1 MSIDASGAVWRRRP
15 SLRKVRLASWKWTG
29 FGGCD
34 CDKRLGSKPLPTYL
48 ITALTVACALF
59 MENLDATV
67 ISTSLPAIAK
77 DLHEDPISLKLA
89 LTSYLISVAIFI
101 PASGW
106 AADRFGARTIFR
118 AAILVF
124 ILGSILCG
132 ISATLPE
139 LVGARVVQGLGG
151 AMMVPVGRLLLLR
164 SVERSELVSAL
175 SFLTVPALLGPMT
188 GPLLGGFITT
198 YFHWRWI
205 FWINVPIGAIGII
218 LASLFLDDIKGEA
231 LPLDVSG
238 FLLCGLGLASLLFG
252 LGGVGRG
259 LIPWPAAIVLSGFGI
274 LALAAYGLH
283 ARRAAYPLLDL
294 KLLSIKTFRASV
306 AGGSL
311 FRIGIGSI
319 PFLLPLMLQTG
330 FGLSAFRSGSITFIA
345 SVGAMAM
352 KATAPRILRSFGFR
366 RVLIFNAILS
376 AAFLGCYGF
385 FTPSTPVVVMM
396 SLLLVGGF
404 VRSLEFTSLNAI
416 AYAEIDSVK
425 MSGAVSLASVAQQLS
440 LSLGVAAG
448 AGALQGFAL
457 FSPGTDALALANF
470 KWAFIAMAAVSLSAA
485 FAFMRLP
492 ADAGS
497 ELTQSSSEKSV
508 ETIPPASQ

>member
-1 MSIDASGAVWRRRP
+1 LP
-15 SLRKVRLASWKWTG
+15 S
-29 FGGCD
+29 
-34 CDKRLGSKPLPTYL
+34 YL
-48 ITALTVACALF
+48 VTALTVACALF
-59 MENLDATV
+59 MENLDSTV
-67 ISTSLPAIAK
+67 IATSLPAIAK

-89 LTSYLISVAIFI
+89 LTSYLISLAIFI

-124 ILGSILCG
+124 TLGSILCG

-164 SVERSELVSAL
+164 SVERSELVNAL
-175 SFLTVPALLGPMT
+175 SYLTVPALLGPMT

-218 LASLFLDDIKGEA
+218 LATIFVEDVKDGAAS
-231 LPLDVSG
+231 PLDVTG

-252 LGGVGRG
+252 LGGIGRG
-259 LIPWPAAIVLSGFGI
+259 LMAWQAAVNLAGFGI

-283 ARRAAYPLLDL
+283 SRGAVFPLLDL

-306 AGGSL
+306 TGGSL
-311 FRIGIGSI
+311 FRIGIGSM
-319 PFLLPLMLQTG
+319 PFLLPLMLQTA
-330 FGLSAFRSGSITFIA
+330 FGLTAFHSGSITFIA
-345 SVGAMAM
+345 AVGAMAM
-352 KATAPRILRSFGFR
+352 KATAAPILRVFGFR
-366 RVLIFNAILS
+366 RVLIFNAMLS

-385 FTPSTPVVVMM
+385 FTPSTPIAVIM
-396 SLLLVGGF
+396 SLLLVGSF

-416 AYAEIDSVK
+416 AYAEIDSAK
-425 MSGAVSLASVAQQLS
+425 MSAAVSFASVAQQLS

-457 FSPGTDALALANF
+457 FNPGTDVLALENF
-470 KWAFIAMAAVSLSAA
+470 KWAFVAMAAVSLSAVAA
-485 FAFMRLP
+485 FLRLP
-492 ADAGS
+492 AEAGS
-497 ELTQSSSEKSV
+497 ELTRRSGKAAQA
-508 ETIPPASQ
+508 IAPAAQ

>member
-1 MSIDASGAVWRRRP
+1 MPFSRETNIG
-15 SLRKVRLASWKWTG
+15 T
-29 FGGCD
+29 
-34 CDKRLGSKPLPTYL
+34 KPLPSYL
-48 ITALTVACALF
+48 VTALTVACALF
-59 MENLDATV
+59 MENLDSTV
-67 ISTSLPAIAK
+67 IATSLPAIAK
-77 DLHEDPISLKLA
+77 DLQEDPISLKLA
-89 LTSYLISVAIFI
+89 LTSYLISLAIFI

-124 ILGSILCG
+124 TLGSISCG
-132 ISATLPE
+132 MAGTL
-139 LVGARVVQGLGG
+139 LGLIFSRVIQGLGG

-164 SVERSELVSAL
+164 SVERAELVSAF

-205 FWINVPIGAIGII
+205 FWINVPIGAIGFT
-218 LASLFLDDIKGEA
+218 LATIFIEDVKDGAAS
-231 LPLDVSG
+231 PLDVTG
-238 FLLCGLGLASLLFG
+238 FLLCGLGLAALLFG

-259 LIPWPAAIVLSGFGI
+259 LITLKAAIGLAGAGI
-274 LALAAYGLH
+274 LDLAAYGLH
-283 ARRAAYPLLDL
+283 ARSAAFPLLDL
-294 KLLSIKTFRASV
+294 RLLSIKTFRASV

-330 FGLSAFRSGSITFIA
+330 FGLSAFQSGSITFIA
-345 SVGAMAM
+345 AVGAMAM
-352 KATAPRILRSFGFR
+352 KATAPRILRLFGFR

-385 FTPSTPVVVMM
+385 FTPSTPVALMM
-396 SLLLVGGF
+396 GLLLVGGF
-404 VRSLEFTSLNAI
+404 VRSLEFTSLNAL
-416 AYAEIDSVK
+416 AYAEIDSAH

-457 FSPGTDALALANF
+457 FSPGMGVLALANF
-470 KWAFIAMAAVSLSAA
+470 KWAFIAMAAVSMSAA
-485 FAFMRLP
+485 VVFFRLP

-497 ELTQSSSEKSV
+497 ELTPSLSGKSTEAISPV
-508 ETIPPASQ
+508 VP

>member
-1 MSIDASGAVWRRRP
+1 M
-15 SLRKVRLASWKWTG
+15 
-29 FGGCD
+29 
-34 CDKRLGSKPLPTYL
+34 PLPSYL

-59 MENLDATV
+59 MENLDSTV
-67 ISTSLPAIAK
+67 IATSLPAIAK

-89 LTSYLISVAIFI
+89 LTSYLVSLAIFI

-124 ILGSILCG
+124 TLGSISCG
-132 ISATLPE
+132 MARTLLG
-139 LVGARVVQGLGG
+139 LVCSRMIQGLGG

-164 SVERSELVSAL
+164 SVERSELVNAL

-205 FWINVPIGAIGII
+205 FWINVPIGAIGIL
-218 LASLFLDDIKGEA
+218 LATLFLDDIKDEA
-231 LPLDVSG
+231 WPLDVSG
-238 FLLCGLGLASLLFG
+238 FLLCGLGLAFLLFG

-259 LIPWPAAIVLSGFGI
+259 LMPWQPATLLAGFGI

-283 ARRAAYPLLDL
+283 ARGAAFPLLDL

-306 AGGSL
+306 VGGSL

-330 FGLSAFRSGSITFIA
+330 FDLNAFQSGSITFIA
-345 SVGAMAM
+345 SAGAMAM
-352 KATAPRILRSFGFR
+352 KGTAAPILRRFGFR
-366 RVLIFNAILS
+366 PVLVYNAVLS
-376 AAFLGCYGF
+376 AGILGCYGF
-385 FTPSTPVVVMM
+385 FTPSTPVALMM
-396 SLLLVGGF
+396 SLLFVGGF

-416 AYAEIDSVK
+416 AFAEIDALQ
-425 MSGAVSLASVAQQLS
+425 MSRAVSLSSVAQQLS

-457 FSPGTDALALANF
+457 LNPDTDVLALENF
-470 KWAFIAMAAVSLSAA
+470 KWAFVAMAAVSLSAVAA
-485 FAFMRLP
+485 FLQLP

-497 ELTQSSSEKSV
+497 ELTRSRSGKSA
-508 ETIPPASQ
+508 EAISPAGQ

>member
-1 MSIDASGAVWRRRP
+1 LP
-15 SLRKVRLASWKWTG
+15 S
-29 FGGCD
+29 
-34 CDKRLGSKPLPTYL
+34 YL

-59 MENLDATV
+59 MENLDSTV
-67 ISTSLPAIAK
+67 IATSLPAIAK

-89 LTSYLISVAIFI
+89 LTSYLVSLAIFI

-124 ILGSILCG
+124 TLGSISCG
-132 ISATLPE
+132 IAGTLLG
-139 LVGARVVQGLGG
+139 LVCSRVIQGLGG

-205 FWINVPIGAIGII
+205 FWINVPVGAIGII
-218 LASLFLDDIKGEA
+218 IATLFLDDIKGEA
-231 LPLDVSG
+231 LPFDVSG
-238 FLLCGLGLASLLFG
+238 FLLCGLGLAFLLFG

-259 LIPWPAAIVLSGFGI
+259 LIPWHAAIVLAAFGI
-274 LALAAYGLH
+274 LALAAYVLH
-283 ARRAAYPLLDL
+283 ARGAVFPLLDL

-306 AGGSL
+306 VGGSL

-330 FGLSAFRSGSITFIA
+330 FGLNAFRSGSITFVA

-352 KATAPRILRSFGFR
+352 KATAPRILRLFGFR
-366 RVLIFNAILS
+366 RVLVFNAILS

-385 FTPSTPVVVMM
+385 FTPSTPVALMM
-396 SLLLVGGF
+396 GLLLAGGF

-416 AYAEIDSVK
+416 AYAEIDSAK
-425 MSGAVSLASVAQQLS
+425 MSAAVSFASVAQQLS

-448 AGALQGFAL
+448 AGTLQGFAL
-457 FSPGTDALALANF
+457 FSPGTDVLALENF
-470 KWAFIAMAAVSLSAA
+470 KWAFVAMAAVSLSAA
-485 FAFMRLP
+485 FAFLRLP

-497 ELTQSSSEKSV
+497 ELIRSRSGKSA
-508 ETIPPASQ
+508 EAISPAGQ

>member
-1 MSIDASGAVWRRRP
+1 MLGLCLFFRHDHHGAI
-15 SLRKVRLASWKWTG
+15 L
-29 FGGCD
+29 
-34 CDKRLGSKPLPTYL
+34 LPTYL

-59 MENLDATV
+59 MENLDSTV
-67 ISTSLPAIAK
+67 IATSLPAIAK

-89 LTSYLISVAIFI
+89 LTSYLISLAVFI

-124 ILGSILCG
+124 TFGSISCG
-132 ISATLPE
+132 MAGTLLG
-139 LVGARVVQGLGG
+139 LVCSRVIQGLGG

-164 SVERSELVSAL
+164 SVERSELVSAF
-175 SFLTVPALLGPMT
+175 SFLTVPALLAPMT

-218 LASLFLDDIKGEA
+218 LASLFLDDIKGGA
-231 LPLDVSG
+231 ARPLDVTG
-238 FLLCGLGLASLLFG
+238 FLLCGLGLACLLSG
-252 LGGVGRG
+252 LGGIGRG
-259 LIPWPAAIVLSGFGI
+259 LIPFQTALALAGVGI
-274 LALAAYGLH
+274 LDLAAYGLH
-283 ARRAAYPLLDL
+283 ARGAAYPLLDL

-352 KATAPRILRSFGFR
+352 KATAPRILRLFGFR
-366 RVLIFNAILS
+366 RVLIFNAMLS

-457 FSPGTDALALANF
+457 FSPGTGVLDLANF
-470 KWAFIAMAAVSLSAA
+470 KWAFIAMAAVSLSAVA
-485 FAFMRLP
+485 VFFRLP

-497 ELTQSSSEKSV
+497 ELTPSLSEKST
-508 ETIPPASQ
+508 EAISPAVQ

>member
-1 MSIDASGAVWRRRP
+1 MLGLCLFSQASYGVKLLP
-15 SLRKVRLASWKWTG
+15 S
-29 FGGCD
+29 
-34 CDKRLGSKPLPTYL
+34 YL
-48 ITALTVACALF
+48 VTALTVACALF
-59 MENLDATV
+59 MENLDSTV
-67 ISTSLPAIAK
+67 IATSLPAIAK

-89 LTSYLISVAIFI
+89 LTSYLISLAIFI

-132 ISATLPE
+132 ISATLPG

-164 SVERSELVSAL
+164 SVERSELVNAL
-175 SFLTVPALLGPMT
+175 SYLTVPALLGPMT

-218 LASLFLDDIKGEA
+218 LATIFVEDVKDGTAS
-231 LPLDVSG
+231 PLDVTG

-252 LGGVGRG
+252 LGGIGRG
-259 LIPWPAAIVLSGFGI
+259 LMAWQAAVNLAAFGI

-283 ARRAAYPLLDL
+283 ARHAAFPLLDL

-306 AGGSL
+306 TGGSL

-319 PFLLPLMLQTG
+319 PFLLPLMLQAG
-330 FGLSAFRSGSITFIA
+330 FGMNAFQSGSITFVA
-345 SVGAMAM
+345 SAGAMAM
-352 KATAPRILRSFGFR
+352 KATAAPILRVFGFR
-366 RVLIFNAILS
+366 RVLIFNAMLS

-385 FTPSTPVVVMM
+385 FTPSTPVVVIM

-416 AYAEIDSVK
+416 AYAEIDSAK
-425 MSGAVSLASVAQQLS
+425 MSAAVSFASVAQQLS

-448 AGALQGFAL
+448 AWALQGFAL
-457 FSPGTDALALANF
+457 FSPGTDILALENF
-470 KWAFIAMAAVSLSAA
+470 KWAFVAMAAVSLSAA
-485 FAFMRLP
+485 AAFLRLP
-492 ADAGS
+492 ANAGS
-497 ELTQSSSEKSV
+497 DLIASRAKHAAEVIVPATQ
-508 ETIPPASQ
+508 

>member
-1 MSIDASGAVWRRRP
+1 MP
-15 SLRKVRLASWKWTG
+15 S
-29 FGGCD
+29 
-34 CDKRLGSKPLPTYL
+34 YL

-59 MENLDATV
+59 MENLDSTA

-89 LTSYLISVAIFI
+89 LTSYLISLAIFI

-106 AADRFGARTIFR
+106 AAGRFGARTIFR

-164 SVERSELVSAL
+164 SVERSELVNAL
-175 SFLTVPALLGPMT
+175 SYLTVPALLGPVA
-188 GPLLGGFITT
+188 GPVLGGFITT

-218 LASLFLDDIKGEA
+218 LATIFITDVKEEA
-231 LPLDVSG
+231 SGPLDVTG
-238 FLLCGLGLASLLFG
+238 FLLCGFGLAFLLFG
-252 LGGVGRG
+252 LGGAGRG
-259 LIPWPAAIVLSGFGI
+259 LIPGQAAIFLAGAGAAALSAFV
-274 LALAAYGLH
+274 LH
-283 ARRAAYPLLDL
+283 ARHAVFPLLDL

-306 AGGSL
+306 IGGSV
-311 FRIGIGSI
+311 FRIGIGSM
-319 PFLLPLMLQTG
+319 PFLLPLMLQAG
-330 FGLSAFRSGSITFIA
+330 FGMNALQSGSITFVA
-345 SVGAMAM
+345 SAGAMAM
-352 KATAPRILRSFGFR
+352 KATAAPILRVFGFR
-366 RVLIFNAILS
+366 RVLVVDAILS
-376 AAFLGCYGF
+376 AGFLGCYGF
-385 FTPSTPVVVMM
+385 FTASTPVVLMM
-396 SLLLVGGF
+396 GLLFVGGF

-416 AYAEIDSVK
+416 AYAEIDSAK
-425 MSGAVSLASVAQQLS
+425 MSAAVSFASVAQQLS

-457 FSPGTDALALANF
+457 FSPGLAVLALENF
-470 KWAFIAMAAVSLSAA
+470 KWAFVTMAAVSLSAA
-485 FAFMRLP
+485 AAFLWLP

-497 ELTQSSSEKSV
+497 ELTRRRSGKTTEAIS
-508 ETIPPASQ
+508 PASQ

>member
-1 MSIDASGAVWRRRP
+1 MP
-15 SLRKVRLASWKWTG
+15 S
-29 FGGCD
+29 
-34 CDKRLGSKPLPTYL
+34 YL
-48 ITALTVACALF
+48 VTALTVACALF
-59 MENLDATV
+59 MENLNSTV
-67 ISTSLPAIAK
+67 IATSLPAIAK

-89 LTSYLISVAIFI
+89 LTSYLISLAIFI

-124 ILGSILCG
+124 TLGSILCG
-132 ISATLPE
+132 ISATLPG

-164 SVERSELVSAL
+164 SVERSELVNAL
-175 SFLTVPALLGPMT
+175 SYLTVPALLGPMT

-205 FWINVPIGAIGII
+205 FWINVPIGVIGII
-218 LASLFLDDIKGEA
+218 LATIFVEDVKDGA
-231 LPLDVSG
+231 AWPLDVTG

-252 LGGVGRG
+252 LGGIGRG
-259 LIPWPAAIVLSGFGI
+259 LIAWQAAVNLAGFGI

-283 ARRAAYPLLDL
+283 ARGAAFPLLDL

-306 AGGSL
+306 TGGSL
-311 FRIGIGSI
+311 FRIGIGSM

-330 FGLSAFRSGSITFIA
+330 FGLTAFHSGSITFIA
-345 SVGAMAM
+345 AVGAMAM
-352 KATAPRILRSFGFR
+352 KATAARILRFFGFR
-366 RVLIFNAILS
+366 RVLIFNAMLS

-385 FTPSTPVVVMM
+385 FTPSTPVVVIM
-396 SLLLVGGF
+396 SLLLIGGF

-416 AYAEIDSVK
+416 AYAEIDSAK
-425 MSGAVSLASVAQQLS
+425 MSAAVSFASVAQQLS

-457 FSPGTDALALANF
+457 FSPGIDVLALGNF
-470 KWAFIAMAAVSLSAA
+470 KWAFIAMAAVSLSAVAA
-485 FAFMRLP
+485 FLRLP
-492 ADAGS
+492 ANAGA
-497 ELTQSSSEKSV
+497 ELTRRSGKAAQAISPV
-508 ETIPPASQ
+508 GQ

>member
-1 MSIDASGAVWRRRP
+1 MRTTADRSDAWLVPFFPGETAMESLLP
-15 SLRKVRLASWKWTG
+15 S
-29 FGGCD
+29 
-34 CDKRLGSKPLPTYL
+34 YL
-48 ITALTVACALF
+48 VTALTVACALF
-59 MENLDATV
+59 MENLDSTV
-67 ISTSLPAIAK
+67 IATSLPAIAK

-89 LTSYLISVAIFI
+89 LTSYLISLAIFI

-124 ILGSILCG
+124 IVGSILCG

-164 SVERSELVSAL
+164 SVERSELVNAL
-175 SFLTVPALLGPMT
+175 SYLTVPALLGPMT

-218 LASLFLDDIKGEA
+218 LATIFVEDVKDGMAS
-231 LPLDVSG
+231 PLDVTG

-252 LGGVGRG
+252 LGGIGRG
-259 LIPWPAAIVLSGFGI
+259 LMAWQAAVNLASFGI

-283 ARRAAYPLLDL
+283 ARHVTFPLLDL

-306 AGGSL
+306 IGGSL
-311 FRIGIGSI
+311 FRIGIGSM
-319 PFLLPLMLQTG
+319 PFLLPLMLQAG
-330 FGLSAFRSGSITFIA
+330 FGFTAFHSGSITFIA

-352 KATAPRILRSFGFR
+352 KATALRILRFFGFR
-366 RVLIFNAILS
+366 RVLVFNAMLS
-376 AAFLGCYGF
+376 AAFLGCCGF

-396 SLLLVGGF
+396 SLLLAGGF

-416 AYAEIDSVK
+416 AYAEIDSAN
-425 MSGAVSLASVAQQLS
+425 MAAAVSFASVAQQLS

-457 FSPGTDALALANF
+457 FDPGTDVLALENF

-485 FAFMRLP
+485 AVFVHLP
-492 ADAGS
+492 LDAGS
-497 ELTQSSSEKSV
+497 ELTQSSSEKSA